1 MDILNL
7 IKLIMILSMT
17 RIYRILLKT
26 CPHLLLKTLDLPTPM
41 GLKYLST
48 QTDTSQL
55 LSLPVM
61 ILKFSPG
68 FTENS
73 PWTR

>member
-1 MDILNL
+1 
-7 IKLIMILSMT
+7 MILSMN
-17 RIYRILLKT
+17 RIYQILLKT
-26 CPHLLLKTLDLPTPM
+26 CPHLLLKTRVLPTPM

-48 QTDTSQL
+48 QIDTSQL

-68 FTENS
+68 NLPILALTENS
-73 PWTR
+73 L